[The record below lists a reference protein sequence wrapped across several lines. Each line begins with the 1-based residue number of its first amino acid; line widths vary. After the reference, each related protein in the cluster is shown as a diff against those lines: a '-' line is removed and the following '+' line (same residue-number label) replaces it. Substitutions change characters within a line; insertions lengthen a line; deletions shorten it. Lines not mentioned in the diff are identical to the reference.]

1 MGQHLL
7 TVSVKDQ
14 GTPAKRNLAR
24 VLVDVLDHN
33 DHAPEF
39 MSELVQV
46 RIFETAAVG
55 SVVTGMMAID
65 KDRGA
70 NARVTYSI
78 SAGNVRDCSIV
89 VPIVTI

>member
-1 MGQHLL
+1 MIVVLLRETMAQHLL

-14 GTPAKRNLAR
+14 GTPSKRNFAR
-24 VLVDVLDHN
+24 LLIDVTDHN

-46 RIFETAAVG
+46 RIFETASVG
-55 SVVTGMMAID
+55 STVTVMMAID

-70 NARVTYSI
+70 NAKVSVHYI
-78 SAGNVRDCSIV
+78 KFL
-89 VPIVTI
+89 

>member
-1 MGQHLL
+1 MNFETFVLSRRETMAQHLL

-14 GTPAKRNLAR
+14 GTPSKRNFAR
-24 VLVDVLDHN
+24 LMIDVIDHN
-33 DHAPEF
+33 DHTPEF

-55 SVVTGMMAID
+55 SVVTAMLAID

-70 NARVTYSI
+70 NAKV
-78 SAGNVRDCSIV
+78 
-89 VPIVTI
+89 